1 MEEETARRMCSLI
14 AGVICSD
21 GKMSADEQSFLKRVM
36 SESGLE
42 TDTALMPVY
51 GDDVAEELAQLPEAI
66 RGETLQLVI
75 LAAAADGQ
83 IHPHERQIV
92 DTIAQQL
99 GVSEEEV
106 VERFKKV
113 LPA

>member
-1 MEEETARRMCSLI
+1 MDEETARRMCSLI

-21 GKMSADEQSFLKRVM
+21 GKMSGDEQDFLKRVL
-36 SESGLE
+36 SECGLE

-51 GDDVAEELAQLPEAI
+51 ADDVAEELAQLPEAV
-66 RGETLQLVI
+66 RDETLSLVI

-83 IHPHERQIV
+83 IHPNERAIV

-99 GVSEEEV
+99 GVGEEEI

-113 LPA
+113 LP

>member
-66 RGETLQLVI
+66 RGETLELVI
-75 LAAAADGQ
+75 LAAADGQ
-83 IHPHERQIV
+83 IHPHERAIV

-99 GVSEEEV
+99 GVSEEQV
-106 VERFKKV
+106 VEKFKKV
-113 LPA
+113 LPG